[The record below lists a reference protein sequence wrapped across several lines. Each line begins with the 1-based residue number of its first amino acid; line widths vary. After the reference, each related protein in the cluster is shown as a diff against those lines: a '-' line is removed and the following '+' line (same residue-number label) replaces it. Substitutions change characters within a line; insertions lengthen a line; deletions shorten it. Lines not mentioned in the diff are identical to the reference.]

1 MEGDVTIVNSVERKA
16 AYIARIEADFAKYGY
31 LRCQHKTGRQRSPKQ
46 NKSLHKFCTML
57 GDALNDAGWDQR
69 AVLKPEVEIP
79 WTTHAVK
86 DKLWRPIQK
95 AMYGDD
101 STTEPD
107 RDEYP
112 NIYETLNR
120 HMTSKFGVFVP
131 WPCKETM
138 GRAA

>member
-1 MEGDVTIVNSVERKA
+1 MEGEVTVINSDDRLE
-16 AYIARIEADFAKYGY
+16 AYIKRLREDYAKHKY
-31 LRCQHKTGRQRSPKQ
+31 LRSQHKTGRQRSPKQ
-46 NKSLHKFCTML
+46 NNALHKYCSML

-69 AVLKPEVEIP
+69 AVLKPAVEIP

-120 HMTSKFGVFVP
+120 HMTGKFGVFVP
-131 WPCKETM
+131 WPSKETM
-138 GRAA
+138 ERAA

>member
-1 MEGDVTIVNSVERKA
+1 MEGDVTIVNSAERLE
-16 AYIARIEADFAKYGY
+16 AYIARLRDDFAKHKY
-31 LRCQHKTGRQRSPKQ
+31 LRAQHKLGRQRSPKQ
-46 NKSLHKFCTML
+46 NKSLHLFCTML
-57 GDALNDAGWDQR
+57 GNALNDAGWDQR

-95 AMYGDD
+95 AMFGDE

-112 NIYETLNR
+112 QIYETLNR
-120 HMTSKFGVFVP
+120 HMTAKFGVFVP
-131 WPCKETM
+131 WPCKENM
-138 GRAA
+138 RSAA